1 MSNETH
7 EEHVYDGIRELNNPL
22 PSWWLA
28 VWFITIVYSY
38 FYVVHMDL
46 DGSGVIDEYNAAVNA
61 QAAHDAAAALA
72 LGEASEASLATL
84 SKDPATMTEAR
95 ATFVATCAVCHGE
108 QGQGIIGPNL
118 TDNYWKNG
126 DGGLVSIHH
135 VIDAGI
141 PTRGMPAWGKQ
152 LDPIAMRKL
161 AAYVGTLVGTN
172 VPGGKGP
179 EGDEVTKK

>member
-1 MSNETH
+1 
-7 EEHVYDGIRELNNPL
+7 
-22 PSWWLA
+22 
-28 VWFITIVYSY
+28 
-38 FYVVHMDL
+38 
-46 DGSGVIDEYNAAVNA
+46 
-61 QAAHDAAAALA
+61 
-72 LGEASEASLATL
+72 
-84 SKDPATMTEAR
+84 MTEAR